1 MKSIATKTILLV
13 IAALL
18 SLSAA
23 AGTPGVFE
31 IDGAHSSVTFK
42 IRHLIS
48 KVTGGFNDFTGTVK
62 GNPEDPTK
70 ASVEFTIQAAS
81 IDTRNADR
89 DAHLRNADFFDVEK
103 FPEITFV
110 STKIVSAGED
120 LYKVYGKFTMLG
132 VTKEIILPVT
142 LNGTVTDP
150 WGNLRAGFEITF
162 QINRKDYGMIWNKG
176 LDQGGMILGDE
187 VEIFIA
193 LEAVKKTPEKK

>member
-120 LYKVYGKFTMLG
+120 LYKIYGKFTMLG

-193 LEAVKKTPEKK
+193 LEAIKKTPEKK

>member
-193 LEAVKKTPEKK
+193 LEAVKETPEKK